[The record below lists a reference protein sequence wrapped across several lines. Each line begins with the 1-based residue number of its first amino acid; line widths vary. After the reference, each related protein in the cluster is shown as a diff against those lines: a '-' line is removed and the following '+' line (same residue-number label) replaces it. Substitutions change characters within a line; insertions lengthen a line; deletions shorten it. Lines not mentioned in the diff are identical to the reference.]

1 MRALISVSD
10 KTGVGELARHLHGC
24 GFEIVST
31 GGTAAALSAHG
42 VPVRAVGQITGLPE
56 MLDGRVKTLHPA
68 IHAGLLAR
76 RDDPAHASAMAAHG
90 FGWIDIVVVN
100 LYPFAER
107 LRAGIGDDT
116 AMIESIDVGGPAMI
130 RAAAKNHR
138 DVLVVVDPKDYA
150 EVIAIVE
157 AGRCGDEATR
167 RRFAARAFRH
177 LAAYDSAIGAY
188 LDPTVLPHHLTL
200 GLTRRVALRYGENPH
215 QQAALYADAPAQT
228 PGSTLVDADRLH
240 GPDLSFNNILDM
252 DAAWAAV
259 LDFEVPA
266 ATIVKHGNP
275 CGLAVAEDAA
285 SAFAG
290 ALACDPQAAFG
301 GAIAVNRPVERELA
315 EQIAQSLFHDLVAP
329 GYSDEALAILRR
341 RRSLR
346 VMRVDLPRRAPS
358 DEVLELRRVDGG
370 YLAQTYDTLPGNVA
384 FRVVTER
391 PPTSGELVDLRF
403 AWRAVK
409 HVRSNAIVLA
419 RDRALV
425 GIGAGQMSRVDSAE
439 IAVRKAGERSLGAVM
454 ASDGLI
460 PFPDG
465 AEVVL
470 RAGATA
476 IVQPGGSVNDA
487 AVIEVANRHGAAM
500 VMTDHRHFRH

>member
-10 KTGVGELARHLHGC
+10 KTGIADLARHLHESGC
-24 GFEIVST
+24 EIIST
-31 GGTAAALSAHG
+31 GGTAAALAAVG
-42 VPVRAVGQITGLPE
+42 VPVRPIEQATGFPE
-56 MLDGRVKTLHPA
+56 MFDGRVKTLHPA

-76 RDDPAHASAMAAHG
+76 REDPEHARAMAALG

-100 LYPFAER
+100 LYPFVDR
-107 LRAGIGDDT
+107 LRAGTADDA
-116 AMIESIDVGGPAMI
+116 AMIESIDVGGPAMV

-138 DVLVVVDPKDYA
+138 DVLVVVDPADYA
-150 EVIAIVE
+150 EVMSIVG
-157 AGRCGDEATR
+157 AGRSGDEAIR

-177 LAAYDSAIGAY
+177 LAAYDSTIGAY
-188 LDPTVLPHHLTL
+188 LDPTVLPRHLTL

-215 QQAALYADAPAQT
+215 QQAALYADTPAWI
-228 PGSTLVDADRLH
+228 PGSSLADADRLH
-240 GPDLSFNNILDM
+240 GPDLSFNNLLDM

-259 LDFEVPA
+259 QDFEAPA

-275 CGLAVAEDAA
+275 CGLAIAEDVA
-285 SAFAG
+285 SAFAR
-290 ALACDPQAAFG
+290 ALSCDPQSAFG
-301 GAIAVNRPVERELA
+301 GAIAVNRLVDRELA
-315 EQIAQSLFHDLVAP
+315 DQIAQFLFHDLVAP
-329 GYSDEALAILRR
+329 AYEEEALAILRR

-346 VMRVDLPRRAPS
+346 VMRVDIRRGAPT
-358 DEVLELRRVDGG
+358 DHNLELRRVDGG
-370 YLAQTYDTLPGNVA
+370 YLVQTRDALPDDVA

-391 PPTSGELVDLRF
+391 RPTPGEVVDLRF

-439 IAVRKAGERSLGAVM
+439 IAVRKAGARSSGAVM

-460 PFPDG
+460 PFADG

-470 RAGATA
+470 RAGATS